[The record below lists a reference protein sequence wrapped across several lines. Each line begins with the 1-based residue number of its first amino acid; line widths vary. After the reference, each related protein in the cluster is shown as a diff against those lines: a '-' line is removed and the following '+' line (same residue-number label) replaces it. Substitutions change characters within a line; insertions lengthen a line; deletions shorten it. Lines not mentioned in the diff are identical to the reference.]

1 MRSAN
6 VVAEQ
11 PGARGGWARA
21 TILLSF
27 GLIANLA
34 TQMTFAATLHEIAAA
49 WALDASQSGWIG
61 GIYSNGSACPISG
74 TGAWIIAS

>member
-1 MRSAN
+1 M
-6 VVAEQ
+6 
-11 PGARGGWARA
+11 GASDDPAVIRLDRQSRHPDDICGD
-21 TILLSF
+21 
-27 GLIANLA
+27 
-34 TQMTFAATLHEIAAA
+34 AAEIAAA